1 MSGLVQKKDN
11 KIYVCVGFESENI
24 EGQFKDHITYVR
36 QSCGGDLAFIL
47 AEKTEALEYLEQNR
61 DKESLD
67 YIKEQ
72 INKLENE

>member
-1 MSGLVQKKDN
+1 MSGLFQKKDN

-24 EGQFKDHITYVR
+24 EGQFKDHIIYVR

-47 AEKTEALEYLEQNR
+47 AEKTEALEFLEKHRSQ
-61 DKESLD
+61 ESLD